1 MNVVRPTV
9 SRSWAWKSIRQAAI
23 ALALMSSV
31 IAGAIGIYCGV
42 LQLLGNVHVVVEKQ
56 YYRSAQLDKA
66 ALERVIQEYGIK
78 SILNL
83 LGTSHEKSWYAD
95 EIAVSRQLGVEHHD
109 YGISASEFVNANK
122 IDEILKILRDAPKPI
137 LVHCKNGADRS
148 GLVSAIYLAEIQGV
162 AVDEAIGQLS
172 LYYGHFP
179 WLISE
184 TGAMD
189 ESFRSY
195 ERRKF

>member
-1 MNVVRPTV
+1 MVC
-9 SRSWAWKSIRQAAI
+9 
-23 ALALMSSV
+23 V
-31 IAGAIGIYCGV
+31 IAAAIGIYCGS
-42 LQLLGNVHVVVEKQ
+42 LQLLGNFHVVVEKQ
-56 YYRSAQLDKA
+56 FYRSAQLDKTTLA
-66 ALERVIQEYGIK
+66 RVIQEYGIK

-83 LGTSHEKSWYAD
+83 RGTGPEKSWYAD
-95 EIAVSRQLGVEHHD
+95 EIAVSEAFGVEHHD
-109 YGISASEFVNANK
+109 YGISASEVVSSGK
-122 IDEILKILRDAPKPI
+122 IDEILEILRHAPKPI

-148 GLVSAIYLAEIQGV
+148 GLVAAVYLSEMQGV
-162 AVDEAIGQLS
+162 IFDEAAGQLS

-179 WLISE
+179 WLISN

>member
-1 MNVVRPTV
+1 MAGWESVR
-9 SRSWAWKSIRQAAI
+9 QMAI
-23 ALALMSSV
+23 ALAI
-31 IAGAIGIYCGV
+31 IACVTAGTIGIYCGV
-42 LQLLGNVHVVVEKQ
+42 LQLLGNVHVVVGKQ
-56 YYRSAQLDKA
+56 LYRSAQLDKTT
-66 ALERVIQEYGIK
+66 LTRVIQQFGIK

-83 LGTSHEKSWYAD
+83 LGSSQAKSWYAD
-95 EIAVSRQLGVEHHD
+95 EIAVSKALEVEHYD
-109 YGISASEFVNANK
+109 YGISASEFINSNR

-137 LVHCKNGADRS
+137 LIHCKNGADQS
-148 GLVSAIYLAEIQGV
+148 GLVAAIYLAEIQGV
-162 AVDEAIGQLS
+162 TFDEASGQLS

-189 ESFRSY
+189 ESFRLY